1 MKFKRKYTSEELN
14 KIYLDFKES
23 KLSKYAFIKK
33 HKIGS
38 GTIYKA
44 IYLNEGST
52 QQKDETN
59 VEDKSDSNLMLL
71 QSIAH
76 NDTYKDA
83 LKECQVLD
91 FNNFKTQILKDILE
105 TQALLTKY
113 TIVLVAAQAAFTIIT
128 LIFLS

>member
-1 MKFKRKYTSEELN
+1 MKFKKKYTSEELN

-23 KLSKYAFIKK
+23 KLSKYAFVKK

-38 GTIYKA
+38 STIYKA

-71 QSIAH
+71 EVKEYIDRKFLNYHS
-76 NDTYKDA
+76 DA
-83 LKECQVLD
+83 IKSVRAEINSKISDVL
-91 FNNFKTQILKDILE
+91 FKLTLF
-105 TQALLTKY
+105 LL
-113 TIVLVAAQAAFTIIT
+113 AAQFVFT
-128 LIFLS
+128 LILLFFLS